1 MMGIFYNTD
10 VLVMSVAEAGLASV
24 CYGVLLP
31 PRVAVAAISSTRSS
45 CIQRWCEAHTI
56 LLCAGSVSLAILDR
70 IARFGIN
77 FMLTESRCH

>member
-56 LLCAGSVSLAILDR
+56 LLCAG
-70 IARFGIN
+70 
-77 FMLTESRCH
+77 